1 MDSSAPGISFVGI
14 NGGIVLVKF
23 DILSHELVPKFTIL
37 SKEEVETVRHSYGIR
52 KESLPWIRRSD
63 PVCKTIGARP
73 GDVLKIE
80 RISEV
85 AGKTE
90 VYRYV
95 VPG

>member
-1 MDSSAPGISFVGI
+1 MDSAAPGISFVGI

-37 SKEEVETVRHSYGIR
+37 SKEEVEALRQTYGIR
-52 KESLPWIRRSD
+52 RESLPWIRRSD
-63 PVCKTIGARP
+63 PACKAIGARP

-80 RISEV
+80 RSSEV
-85 AGKTE
+85 AGKNV